1 MVQGTPSC
9 HIVLLVRGALRRQ
22 ALRDSL
28 HNLLC
33 RVRVYEC
40 GAVGELQDMAA
51 SRHPMHLVL
60 LCRDFSADPAVRQ
73 ALEGFSVEIIEL
85 DLDKT
90 PEEVELIAST
100 NGTTPSSLPAAFE
113 DLQPLLR
120 KLPLLRCHWH
130 DAPHP
135 LRRQTDA
142 IPITMGKKVL
152 PVGIQEILSI
162 TSLGNSC
169 LVESE
174 KGKGTVSRSLKFFE
188 KTLDPE
194 QFIRVGKSHLL
205 NLKKVAAFRPLA
217 NGCLETELRNGAKFL
232 VSRRRASAFHRQFK
246 AALGIR
252 LPR

>member
-1 MVQGTPSC
+1 MVQGTPSY

-40 GAVGELQDMAA
+40 GAVGELQEMADL
-51 SRHPMHLVL
+51 RHPMHLVL

-90 PEEVELIAST
+90 SEAEEPVAFT
-100 NGTTPSSLPAAFE
+100 NGTTPSSLPTDFAN
-113 DLQPLLR
+113 LQLLLR
-120 KLPLLRCHWH
+120 KLPLLRRHWP
-130 DAPHP
+130 DALHP

-142 IPITMGKKVL
+142 IPLTMGKKVL

-169 LVESE
+169 LVDSE

-188 KTLDPE
+188 NALAPE

-232 VSRRRASAFHRQFK
+232 VSRRRASAFRRQFK
-246 AALGIR
+246 AVWGIR
-252 LPR
+252 